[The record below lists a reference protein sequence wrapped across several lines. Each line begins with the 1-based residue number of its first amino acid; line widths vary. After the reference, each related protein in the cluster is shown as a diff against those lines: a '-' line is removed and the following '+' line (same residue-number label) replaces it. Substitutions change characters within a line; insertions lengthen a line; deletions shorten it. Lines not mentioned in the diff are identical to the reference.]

1 MLVTSP
7 LNALIHD
14 QILKMTKGALN
25 VCVLKGDRLT
35 GDDDREK
42 VKLNAPVESLLSTT
56 YDLIFTYP
64 EVVVDNKKVLKLLRN
79 PTFIHKMKAIVVDEA
94 HLVIDSVSISKE

>member
-1 MLVTSP
+1 MLVISP

-14 QILKMTKGALN
+14 QISKMRKGARN
-25 VCVLKGDRLT
+25 VYVLKGDLLT
-35 GDDDREK
+35 GDDDREE

-56 YDLIFTYP
+56 YDLIFTHP

-79 PTFIHKMKAIVVDEA
+79 PPFIHKMKAIVVDEA
-94 HLVIDSVSISKE
+94 HLATDW